1 MQTLGML
8 ALMGFIFYFLLIRP
22 QQKRAKEH
30 RNLVA
35 ALSKGDEVV
44 TNGGILGKVTEVGDE
59 YISVE
64 LADNVTVRL
73 QKQAVSSVLPKGSLK
88 AASENKIYLKKIGKI
103 HGKTGYF
110 RVTPGVDEENERF
123 IAFIREYFG

>member
-1 MQTLGML
+1 MSFLISDAYAEAAPAAQGGDPLSSLIFFG
-8 ALMGFIFYFLLIRP
+8 GFILIFYFILIRP

-44 TNGGILGKVTEVGDE
+44 TNGGILGKVTEVGEE

-88 AASENKIYLKKIGKI
+88 AASEK
-103 HGKTGYF
+103 
-110 RVTPGVDEENERF
+110 
-123 IAFIREYFG
+123 

>member
-1 MQTLGML
+1 MSFLISDAYAEAAPAASGGDPL
-8 ALMGFIFYFLLIRP
+8 SSLIFFGGFILIFYFILIRP
-22 QQKRAKEH
+22 QKKRAKEH

-88 AASENKIYLKKIGKI
+88 AASEK
-103 HGKTGYF
+103 
-110 RVTPGVDEENERF
+110 
-123 IAFIREYFG
+123 

>member
-1 MQTLGML
+1 MSFLISDAYAEAAPAASQGDPLSSLIFFG
-8 ALMGFIFYFLLIRP
+8 GFILIFYFILIRP

-64 LADNVTVRL
+64 LADNVTVKL
-73 QKQAVSSVLPKGSLK
+73 QKQAVASVLPKGSLK
-88 AASENKIYLKKIGKI
+88 AASEK
-103 HGKTGYF
+103 
-110 RVTPGVDEENERF
+110 
-123 IAFIREYFG
+123 